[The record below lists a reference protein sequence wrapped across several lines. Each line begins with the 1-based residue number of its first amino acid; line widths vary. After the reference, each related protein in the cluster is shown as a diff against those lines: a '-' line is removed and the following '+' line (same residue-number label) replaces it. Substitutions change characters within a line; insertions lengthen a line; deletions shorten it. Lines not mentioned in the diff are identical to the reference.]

1 MVDNRYWEG
10 DERRE
15 EGRMGER
22 VDGVV
27 KEREKGI
34 LWAHR
39 VIPWYVTWPLTESGL
54 TTL

>member
-27 KEREKGI
+27 KERGK
-34 LWAHR
+34 R
-39 VIPWYVTWPLTESGL
+39 ESCGHIV
-54 TTL
+54 